1 MVAHFIAWAMGAK
14 DFSSQP
20 DSYSFHLVFS
30 MWKFISRSLTTTR
43 LDRSVSFL
51 FNRTILMKQS
61 ISRARTMVNEAPH
74 PTIRP
79 YVQYHRVS
87 MALFSRVSGFI
98 RHLRYGRFIH
108 CISDNIGDGFTWS
121 TDGLIRFHPIW

>member
-1 MVAHFIAWAMGAK
+1 MVAHFIAWAMVAK

-20 DSYSFHLVFS
+20 DSKLFHLVFS
-30 MWKFISRSLTTTR
+30 IWKFISRSLTTTR
-43 LDRSVSFL
+43 LERSVSFL
-51 FNRTILMKQS
+51 FNRTILMKQR
-61 ISRARTMVNEAPH
+61 INRARTMVNEAPH

-98 RHLRYGRFIH
+98 GHLWYGRFSYCFI
-108 CISDNIGDGFTWS
+108 DNIGDGLI
-121 TDGLIRFHPIW
+121 GLSKLWL